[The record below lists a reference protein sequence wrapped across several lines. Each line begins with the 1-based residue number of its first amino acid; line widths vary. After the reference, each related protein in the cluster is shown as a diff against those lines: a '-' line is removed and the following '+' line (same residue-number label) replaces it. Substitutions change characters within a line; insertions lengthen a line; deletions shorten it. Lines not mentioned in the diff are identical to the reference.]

1 MNLKS
6 KSFFGASFEMVSFV
20 AHKNVN
26 TTDVVVVDDDDV
38 LAHDSSP
45 VQSLPTLEIPV

>member
-1 MNLKS
+1 
-6 KSFFGASFEMVSFV
+6 MVSFV

-26 TTDVVVVDDDDV
+26 TTDDVGDVVVVDDDDV